1 MEALRKITVRPVTMS
16 RHACDDEEFHDEETT
31 VIPVYTLMNE
41 WWFRDE
47 EDPDV
52 QILSFRL
59 QGDGCGE
66 VEVAR
71 EFFSN
76 KRVAAYESEISV
88 RLAARGDE
96 S

>member
-1 MEALRKITVRPVTMS
+1 MEALRKITVRPVEPS
-16 RHACDDEEFHDEETT
+16 RLACDDEEFHDEETT
-31 VIPVYTLMNE
+31 VIPVYTLLNE

-52 QILSFRL
+52 QIISFRL

-66 VEVAR
+66 VDVPR
-71 EFFSN
+71 NFYSN
-76 KRVAAYESEISV
+76 KRVTAWENEISV
-88 RLAARGDE
+88 RLAARGEE